1 MPADTP
7 ARPRWRI
14 AVIDDH
20 VPSRTVVTTALAAAG
35 NVVVA
40 EADTAAAGLALV
52 EGLRPDAVVLA
63 VGLPDRDGVD
73 VAAQIMERAPCAI
86 VLLSSRAQDSVVER
100 ARLAGAMAY
109 LVKPVRPEE
118 LAPAIELAIARFG
131 EWHRASHEAAAL
143 RRALADRKL
152 IERAK
157 GLLMQRLGLGED
169 DAFRMLQKTS
179 MDRRVSMATL
189 AGALVRGEATFSAP
203 GRRDARNS
211 RESA

>member
-1 MPADTP
+1 VAVGAPGSS
-7 ARPRWRI
+7 RWRI

-20 VPSRTVVTTALAAAG
+20 VPSRTLVTSTLVAAG
-35 NVVVA
+35 GAVVA
-40 EADTAAAGLALV
+40 EADTAAAGLAMV

-73 VAAQIMERAPCAI
+73 VAALIMERAPCAI
-86 VLLSSRAQDSVVER
+86 VLLTSRAHSPVVER

-109 LVKPVRPEE
+109 LMKPVRPEE
-118 LAPAIELAIARFG
+118 PAPAIELAIARFG

-157 GLLMQRLGLGED
+157 GLLMQRLGLAEQE
-169 DAFRMLQKTS
+169 AFRMLQKTA
-179 MDRRVSMATL
+179 MDRRVSMADL
-189 AGALVRGEATFSAP
+189 ATALVKGETIIAAPRKRG
-203 GRRDARNS
+203 S
-211 RESA
+211 REP

>member
-1 MPADTP
+1 MASDSPAP
-7 ARPRWRI
+7 ARWRI

-20 VPSRTVVTTALAAAG
+20 VPSRTLVTSTLAAAG
-35 NVVVA
+35 AVVT
-40 EADTAAAGLALV
+40 EADTAAAGLEMV

-63 VGLPDRDGVD
+63 IGLPDRDGVD
-73 VAAQIMERAPCAI
+73 VATQIMEQAPCAI
-86 VLLSSRAQDSVVER
+86 VLLTSRADGAVVER

-157 GLLMQRLGLGED
+157 GLLMRRLAVGEHE
-169 DAFRMLQKTS
+169 AFRMLQKTA
-179 MDRRVSMATL
+179 MDRRVSMAAL
-189 AGALVRGEATFSAP
+189 ADALVKGETSFSAP
-203 GRRDARNS
+203 RKRAP
-211 RESA
+211 REP